1 MALTSWRPAVV
12 CHTHCSWLRCHPL
25 QLVVCLL
32 CSAMGGS
39 VKFEEALASR
49 LTLMQVTSQK
59 MEDFIQQHPP
69 RLSPGKLG
77 LQHVARTVALAGH
90 KGPL

>member
-1 MALTSWRPAVV
+1 MS
-12 CHTHCSWLRCHPL
+12 
-25 QLVVCLL
+25 
-32 CSAMGGS
+32 GS

-77 LQHVARTVALAGH
+77 WQLLACTEA
-90 KGPL
+90 

>member
-1 MALTSWRPAVV
+1 MTA
-12 CHTHCSWLRCHPL
+12 CSRVPDSL
-25 QLVVCLL
+25 QLAEMSSPVAGHLL
-32 CSAMGGS
+32 CSAMSGS
-39 VKFEEALASR
+39 MRFEEALASR

-77 LQHVARTVALAGH
+77 RQHAR
-90 KGPL
+90 